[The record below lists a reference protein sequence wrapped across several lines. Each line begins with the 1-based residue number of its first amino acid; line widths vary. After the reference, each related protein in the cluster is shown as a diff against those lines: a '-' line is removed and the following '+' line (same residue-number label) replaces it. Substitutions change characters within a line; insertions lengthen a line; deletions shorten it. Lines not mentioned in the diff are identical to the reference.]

1 MSNYNRTSETPL
13 DWDSE
18 ISADSS
24 FTLLPEGEYPFKIVD
39 FQRGYYNG
47 GDKLPACPKA
57 ELKIEIDG
65 GEQGTVTVNHNLFIS
80 RKTEG
85 LLCEFFTSIGLKK
98 HGEPLKMNWQLV
110 PGATGRCKV
119 GIRQYNGNE
128 YNEIKKF
135 VKPEEKPA
143 AAPAGFAP
151 PRFS

>member
-1 MSNYNRTSETPL
+1 MSNYNNNIPL

-18 ISADSS
+18 ISAESS
-24 FTLLPEGEYPFKIVD
+24 FTLLPEGEYPFKVVE

-47 GDKLPACPKA
+47 GEKLPACPKA

-65 GEQGTVTVNHNLFIS
+65 GESGKVTVAHNLFIS

-119 GIRQYNGNE
+119 GTRKYNGDD
-128 YNEIKKF
+128 YNEIKRF
-135 VKPEEKPA
+135 LKPEDKPA
-143 AAPAGFAP
+143 TTPSAGFAP
-151 PRFS
+151 PSFS

>member
-1 MSNYNRTSETPL
+1 MSNYNNNIPL

-18 ISADSS
+18 ISAESS
-24 FTLLPEGEYPFKIVD
+24 FTLLPEGEYPFKVVE

-47 GDKLPACPKA
+47 GEKLPACPKA

-65 GEQGTVTVNHNLFIS
+65 GENGKVTVAHNLFIS

-119 GIRQYNGNE
+119 GTRKYNGDD
-128 YNEIKKF
+128 YNEIKRF
-135 VKPEEKPA
+135 LKPEDKPA
-143 AAPAGFAP
+143 TTPSAGFAP
-151 PRFS
+151 PSFS